1 MARPEFDSSYDPSGL
16 IVCPPMSPDDG
27 QRLGIAQRLQHQMT
41 PLNTDAKLAEIEAL
55 LVQVTAPEL
64 QFMVDGR
71 RRAALSTQ
79 RAMLDMGEGRRRQG
93 LDPVPD
99 HLKHLE

>member
-16 IVCPPMSPDDG
+16 IVCPPMSDEHS
-27 QRLGIAQRLQHQMT
+27 RLLGLAQHIEGLMT
-41 PLNTDAKLAEIEAL
+41 PLNTDARLAEIEAL

-64 QFMVDGR
+64 QFMVAGR
-71 RRAALSTQ
+71 RSSALAT
-79 RAMLDMGEGRRRQG
+79 RTAMLRMGEGRRRQG

-99 HLKHLE
+99 DLKHLE